1 MSERFFVEVPIQ
13 GPHARLVEGEAQHVA
28 KVMRAKVGDQITL
41 FDGSGAEFLAT
52 ITALSRQAVEC
63 EILERREIDRELARD
78 VTIAVALPKGDRQ
91 QWLVE
96 KLTELGATRLVPLV
110 CQRSVAQP
118 VDSALARLR
127 RWSIEAAKQCGRN
140 RLLEIASP
148 EKWPQ
153 YTANA
158 TAAIRLFAHPG
169 QDTRHA
175 LGGPQDSLIAAI
187 GPEGGWSDEEVA
199 NATSNGWQ
207 AVSLGPRILRVET
220 AAIALAVLAGAPSG
234 EATAQ

>member
-13 GPHARLVEGEAQHVA
+13 GPHARLIEGEAQHVA
-28 KVMRAKVGDQITL
+28 KVMRAKIGDQITL

-52 ITALSRQAVEC
+52 ITGLSRQAVDV

-78 VTIAVALPKGDRQ
+78 LTIAVALPKGDRQ

-118 VDSALARLR
+118 VESALARLR

-140 RLLEIASP
+140 RLLEIAAP
-148 EKWPQ
+148 EKWPH
-153 YTANA
+153 YAATA

-169 QDTRHA
+169 LDVKHA
-175 LGGPQDSLIAAI
+175 LGGPNDALIAAI
-187 GPEGGWSDEEVA
+187 GPEGGWSEEEVA
-199 NATSNGWQ
+199 IALASGWQ

-220 AAIALAVLAGAPSG
+220 AAIALTVLAGADSG
-234 EATAQ
+234 GTTAS

>member
-28 KVMRAKVGDQITL
+28 KVMRAKIGDQITL

-52 ITALSRQAVEC
+52 ITNLSKQAVDV
-63 EILERREIDRELARD
+63 EIVERREIDRELARD
-78 VTIAVALPKGDRQ
+78 LTIAVALPKGDRQ

-96 KLTELGATRLVPLV
+96 KLTELGATRIVPLV

-118 VDSALARLR
+118 VESALARLR

-140 RLLEIASP
+140 RLLEIAAP
-148 EKWPQ
+148 EKWPH
-153 YTANA
+153 YAA
-158 TAAIRLFAHPG
+158 TATATIRLFAHPG
-169 QDTRHA
+169 MDAKHA
-175 LGGPQDSLIAAI
+175 LGGPHDALIAAI

-199 NATSNGWQ
+199 IAVASGWQ

-220 AAIALAVLAGAPSG
+220 AAIALTVLAGADSG
-234 EATAQ
+234 EAAAQ

>member
-28 KVMRAKVGDQITL
+28 KVMRAQIGDQITL

-52 ITALSRQAVEC
+52 ITGLSRQAVDV
-63 EILERREIDRELARD
+63 EILERRESDRELARD
-78 VTIAVALPKGDRQ
+78 LTIAVALPKGDRQ

-118 VDSALARLR
+118 VESALARLR

-140 RLLEIASP
+140 RLLEIAAP
-148 EKWPQ
+148 EKWPH
-153 YTANA
+153 YAA
-158 TAAIRLFAHPG
+158 TATATIRLFAHPG
-169 QDTRHA
+169 PDVKHA
-175 LGGPQDSLIAAI
+175 LGKPHDALIAAI
-187 GPEGGWSDEEVA
+187 GPEGGWSEEEVA
-199 NATSNGWQ
+199 IALASGWQ

-220 AAIALAVLAGAPSG
+220 AAIALTVLAGADSG
-234 EATAQ
+234 NTTAQ